1 MSILPLPGSESGE
14 RDVNHLNLEEE
25 MLHRSL
31 KVNFTG
37 TWRRAIALA
46 LLPAAALLFMT
57 PAVAEDSG
65 ERKVEIK
72 ILADADGEAVEL
84 DLSDLEVG
92 ETRWISTDSGKD
104 VGITREENGYR
115 LDIDGEE
122 TFIMSP
128 GDGMHNRV
136 MVHATAD
143 GEGEGLHSAM
153 SNVWVSGDQQV
164 IELDGMNSDHVFIT
178 GLGDL
183 DENQKADIIDAL
195 RAAGVE
201 KEVHFAPA
209 GAPHMM
215 SFSTT
220 HDVHGEGDATVDV
233 QVLRKHMGEAADGDG
248 NHVIVIEKKT
258 ISSEDD
264 DD

>member
-1 MSILPLPGSESGE
+1 MMSRPQAGSEPGE
-14 RDVNHLNLEEE
+14 REVNHLNLEEE
-25 MLHRSL
+25 MLHRSMR
-31 KVNFTG
+31 VNFTS
-37 TWRRAIALA
+37 TLRRAVALA
-46 LLPAAALLFMT
+46 LLPAAALLFLT
-57 PAVAEDSG
+57 PAIAEEVH

-72 ILADADGEAVEL
+72 ILADADGEALDL

-128 GDGMHNRV
+128 GDDMHNRV
-136 MVHATAD
+136 MVHATAH
-143 GEGEGLHSAM
+143 GEGEDLHSAM
-153 SNVWVSGDQQV
+153 SNVWVSGDAGV
-164 IELDGMNSDHVFIT
+164 IEIDGMASDHVFIS

-183 DENQKADIIDAL
+183 DEYQKADIIDAL
-195 RAAGVE
+195 RAAGVD

-215 SFSTT
+215 SFTTT
-220 HDVHGEGDATVDV
+220 HDIHGEGDANVDV
-233 QVLRKHMGEAADGDG
+233 QVIKKHLGDAADADG
-248 NHVIVIEKKT
+248 NHVIFIEKKSIT
-258 ISSEDD
+258 SDD
-264 DD
+264 DED